1 MRRVVTAL
9 SILILL
15 LMPLIFLSGCGG
27 GGGEASSKPGA
38 SAPAA
43 ASAPVVS
50 ESDQEVIEDIE
61 DPETRKAVLA
71 AVHYAADANSGSE
84 FEVGDTR
91 VADCWCKVNVRQTG
105 VPRDQAVTFDL
116 YLRQGDDGAWTV
128 VESGTGLTSE
138 DVPGAPPDLF
148 D

>member
-15 LMPLIFLSGCGG
+15 LVPLIFLSGCGG
-27 GGGEASSKPGA
+27 GGGEASSKPGT
-38 SAPAA
+38 A

-61 DPETRKAVLA
+61 DPETAKAVLA
-71 AVHYAADANSGSE
+71 AVHYAEDANSGSE
-84 FEVGDTR
+84 FEVGEAC
-91 VADCWCKVNVRQTG
+91 VAEGWCKVNVRQTG

-116 YLRQGDDGAWTV
+116 YLREGNDGAWTI